1 MTEIDLAAWAQRLDI
16 GLAELADVLN
26 SSTHRATELHWGVV
40 ELGESLRR
48 NPDPEVR
55 VAFRSAET
63 ALDFVS
69 RRLEDVW
76 LVARREA
83 R

>member
-1 MTEIDLAAWAQRLDI
+1 MTEIDLAAWAKRLDM
-16 GLAELADVLN
+16 GVAEVADVLN
-26 SSTHRATELHWGVV
+26 SSTQRAADLHWGVV
-40 ELGESLRR
+40 DLSESLRG

-55 VAFRSAET
+55 AFLRSAES

>member
-16 GLAELADVLN
+16 GVAEVADVLN
-26 SSTHRATELHWGVV
+26 GSARCATDLHWGVV
-40 ELGESLRR
+40 DLAESLRPS
-48 NPDPEVR
+48 PDPEVQ
-55 VAFRSAET
+55 VALDSAET

-69 RRLEDVW
+69 RRLDDVS
-76 LVARREA
+76 LASRRGT

>member
-1 MTEIDLAAWAQRLDI
+1 MTEIDLAAWKQGLDI
-16 GLAELADVLN
+16 GAAEVADVLN
-26 SSTHRATELHWGVV
+26 GSTQRAAELHWGVV
-40 ELGESLRR
+40 DLAESLKG

-55 VAFRSAET
+55 VSFSSAEA
-63 ALDFVS
+63 ALGFVS

>member
-1 MTEIDLAAWAQRLDI
+1 MTEIDSAAWAQQLDI
-16 GLAELADVLN
+16 GIAEVADVLN
-26 SSTHRATELHWGVV
+26 GSARRAAELHWGVV
-40 ELGESLRR
+40 DLAESLRR

-55 VAFRSAET
+55 VALRSAET

>member
-16 GLAELADVLN
+16 GVAEVADVLN
-26 SSTHRATELHWGVV
+26 GSARCAGELHGGVV
-40 ELGESLRR
+40 DLAGSLRR

-55 VAFRSAET
+55 VDLRSAEA
-63 ALDFVS
+63 ALDFLS

>member
-1 MTEIDLAAWAQRLDI
+1 MTDIDLAAWTQRLDI
-16 GLAELADVLN
+16 GVAEVADILN
-26 SSTHRATELHWGVV
+26 GSSQCAAELHWGVV
-40 ELGESLRR
+40 GLGESLKR
-48 NPDPEVR
+48 NPDPEVQD
-55 VAFRSAET
+55 ALRSAET

>member
-1 MTEIDLAAWAQRLDI
+1 MTEIDLAAWAKRLDM
-16 GLAELADVLN
+16 GVAEVADVLN
-26 SSTHRATELHWGVV
+26 SSTQRAVELHWGVV
-40 ELGESLRR
+40 DLAESLKG

-55 VAFRSAET
+55 VFLRSAES

>member
-1 MTEIDLAAWAQRLDI
+1 MTEVDLAAWTQRLDM
-16 GLAELADVLN
+16 GVAEVADVLN
-26 SSTHRATELHWGVV
+26 GATRHATELHWGVLV
-40 ELGESLRR
+40 LMESLRG

-55 VAFRSAET
+55 VSLRSAVT

-69 RRLEDVW
+69 RRLEDVGI
-76 LVARREA
+76 VARREA

>member
-1 MTEIDLAAWAQRLDI
+1 MIEIDSAAWAQQLDI
-16 GLAELADVLN
+16 GIAEVADVLN
-26 SSTHRATELHWGVV
+26 GSARRAAELNWGVV
-40 ELGESLRR
+40 DLAESLRR

-55 VAFRSAET
+55 VALRSAET

>member
-1 MTEIDLAAWAQRLDI
+1 MTEVDLAAWTQQLDM
-16 GLAELADVLN
+16 GVAEVADVLN
-26 SSTHRATELHWGVV
+26 GSTQRAAELHWGVV
-40 ELGESLRR
+40 DLTESLRG

-55 VAFRSAET
+55 VSLRSAAT

-69 RRLEDVW
+69 RRLEDIR